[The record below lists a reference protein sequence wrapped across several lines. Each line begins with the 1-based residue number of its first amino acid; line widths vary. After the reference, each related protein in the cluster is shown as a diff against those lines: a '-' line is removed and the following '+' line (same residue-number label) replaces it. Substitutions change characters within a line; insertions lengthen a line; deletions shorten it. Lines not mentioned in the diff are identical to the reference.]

1 MNTAGGCI
9 NVLTDE
15 KASEYLNNQAFA
27 GLRKHQRATGR
38 LVAAVDES
46 KLTGANRR
54 EHQNRINVHSFI
66 AASAQGAQKQ
76 LRVLRRA
83 GKPAPRLEGS

>member
-1 MNTAGGCI
+1 
-9 NVLTDE
+9 
-15 KASEYLNNQAFA
+15 
-27 GLRKHQRATGR
+27 
-38 LVAAVDES
+38 VAAVDES

-83 GKPAPRLEGS
+83 GKPAPKLEGS